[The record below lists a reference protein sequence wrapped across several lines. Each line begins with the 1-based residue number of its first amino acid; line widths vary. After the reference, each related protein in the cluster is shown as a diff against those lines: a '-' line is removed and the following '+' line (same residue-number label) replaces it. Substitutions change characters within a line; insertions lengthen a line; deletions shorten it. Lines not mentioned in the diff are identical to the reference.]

1 MNITLIG
8 FMGTGKTAVGRRL
21 AQRLRRRFIDVDAW
35 IEARERRSITEIFR
49 RYGEPRFRRLE
60 RAAIARLVCESN
72 AVLATGGGAVI
83 DPANLA
89 HLKRTGPVICLSASP
104 RTIVQRIGRSEHRP
118 LFAQADRQQLIA
130 LLRRRSAAY
139 AQADWAVDTT
149 DRSISD
155 VARLIQAYLEKTV
168 GIVYLP
174 PHEELVHVSPLSF
187 S

>member
-8 FMGTGKTAVGRRL
+8 FMGTGKTVVGRRL
-21 AQRLRRRFIDVDAW
+21 AERLRRRFIDVDAW
-35 IEARERRSITEIFR
+35 IEARERQSVSEIFR

-60 RAAIARLVCESN
+60 RAAIARLVRESN
-72 AVLATGGGAVI
+72 AVLATGGGAVM
-83 DPANLA
+83 DSANLA
-89 HLKRTGPVICLSASP
+89 QLKRTGPVICLSASP
-104 RTIVQRIGRSEHRP
+104 RTILQRLGRAENRP
-118 LFAQADRQQLIA
+118 LLAQTDQRQLTA

-149 DRSISD
+149 DRSVSD
-155 VARLIQAYLEKTV
+155 VVRLIQEHLEKTV

-174 PHEELVHVSPLSF
+174 PCEELVHVSPCSF